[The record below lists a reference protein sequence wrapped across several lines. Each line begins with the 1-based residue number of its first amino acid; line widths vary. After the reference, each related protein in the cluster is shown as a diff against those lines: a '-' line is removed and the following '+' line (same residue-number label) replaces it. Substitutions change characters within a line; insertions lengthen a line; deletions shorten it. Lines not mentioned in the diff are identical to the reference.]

1 MINTENRTHE
11 NIQNYNKGNGGKE
24 MKNTRKIGFFLMLA
38 CSVSVFAG
46 CNKKDNKNK
55 ENETPT
61 QEISD
66 EQLMEAIAGSNPT
79 VDVEVGDYEHLE
91 GMEVKDVDALTGKK
105 ASSSWLDAPKNAEV
119 TIVYDSTAR
128 SEVQMTTSLMKN
140 LVNAN
145 AQLHTITIKD
155 QAGNYLE
162 QENNSNMLTTNGEKI
177 TVYNPAGYEYGRVYQ
192 IAINNAPFLCFENK
206 DSSIRT
212 LTLEIEDDP
221 TEETTYNEKTRKTNI
236 TEVNLNKVSN
246 KNINKENAT
255 CTFEYAGVFPSN
267 LHKGDIFYVTGSEPN
282 DKLDFYGAFDSKE
295 SVAGGKEIVTY
306 TVPSIEDIYDS
317 LRIKDVK
324 DVNLED
330 DAELTLD
337 DEVARRTFKQSSL
350 ARGIARAA
358 LPLVDNDLNAITSIM
373 SNFQIKVNINMINN
387 RLTMKFTAG
396 IYNYKVSQSKSTYI
410 TIEFGYEKITDY
422 KVDVDVSIETKWIV
436 PIGVNYKI
444 KCLEDTQEIF
454 FLKATVTIGLK
465 PDTPKDKKDWTDSVI
480 NEIDHIQ
487 KGDAASALSVFKDKE
502 AQASTSGGK
511 TTWPLL
517 IVDVYAFSPISFRLR
532 IDFYIDAG
540 FQAMMCFQQ
549 ETHSKKVDF
558 CFTNES
564 GAAEDADNTIT
575 KSSNWSV
582 AFAGNIHIE
591 IGFRASFSFSIL
603 GLHDYLHAEAYAELY
618 INASVSGML
627 LADISFEDTSTEF
640 SGYICIDLAVTV
652 GMRVGL
658 DFKILFVSENVQ
670 KTLWFY
676 YLLRVLYENS
686 MEHWSTAA
694 DTEIIMEHQTMNINE
709 TNVLW
714 FNCFN
719 SVTMGFEDNKFKG
732 EQTIS
737 PFSGILVPQ
746 AFIDWTSTHLFKYE
760 VLDHTEY
767 ISINENGVLHA
778 SNDAPTE
785 FDATIRIGISNWGGT
800 VSDRDITVH
809 FHDSDAREIYM
820 SYAGGHLNPGSGWDR
835 MVSLLGEY
843 RTTHSFTFPKAD
855 ERRAFNFD
863 NYAIMVDGNDIGR
876 VFHEGDTIA
885 MSQIPAGNTIEVV
898 AWYVDK
904 ESYDVNFYDG
914 KGNLVYE
921 DTVYEG
927 ETATAP
933 YAAMRDRYMGNDYT
947 FIGWDRKLDDITA
960 DTDIHGI
967 YISIGGK

>member
-1 MINTENRTHE
+1 
-11 NIQNYNKGNGGKE
+11 
-24 MKNTRKIGFFLMLA
+24 MKKATRKIGFFLMLA
-38 CSVSVFAG
+38 TTVSVFAG
-46 CNKKDNKNK
+46 CNKKNNNNNN
-55 ENETPT
+55 NETNT
-61 QEISD
+61 NEVSD
-66 EQLMEAIAGSNPT
+66 EELMQAIAGSNPT

-91 GMEVKDVDALTGKK
+91 GMTVKDVDTVTGKK
-105 ASSSWLDAPKNAEV
+105 ASSSWLDAPRNAAV
-119 TIVYDSTAR
+119 NIVYDYTAAGELQLTST
-128 SEVQMTTSLMKN
+128 LMKN

-145 AQLHTITIKD
+145 PQLHTITVKD

-162 QENNSNMLTTNGEKI
+162 QESNSNMLATNGQVI
-177 TVYNPAGYEYGRVYQ
+177 TVSNPNLYEYGRVYQ
-192 IAINNAPFLCFENK
+192 IAINDAPFLCFENK
-206 DSSIRT
+206 DTSIRT
-212 LTLEIEDDP
+212 LTIEIEDDP
-221 TEETTYNEKTRKTNI
+221 LEEETYNDKTRKTNI

-255 CTFEYAGVFPSN
+255 CTFEYAGDFPN
-267 LHKGDIFYVTGSEPN
+267 LHKGDVFYVTGTSVNE
-282 DKLDFYGAFDSKE
+282 KLDFYGVFDSKE
-295 SVAGGKEIVTY
+295 YLGNGKDIVTY
-306 TVPSIEDIYDS
+306 TAPSIEDIYDS
-317 LRIKDVK
+317 LRIKGEQPVDI
-324 DVNLED
+324 EH

-396 IYNYKVSQSKSTYI
+396 IYNYKVSDSKSTYV
-410 TIEFGYEKITDY
+410 TVEFGYERITDY
-422 KVDVDVSIETKWIV
+422 KVDVDVSIKTKWIIPV
-436 PIGVNYKI
+436 GVNYKI

-465 PDTPKDKKDWTDSVI
+465 PDTPKEKKDWTDAVAK
-480 NEIDHIQ
+480 EIDHIE
-487 KGDAASALSVFKDKE
+487 KGDGASALSVFKDKE

-517 IVDVYAFSPISFRLR
+517 IVDVYYFSPISFRLR

-564 GAAEDADNTIT
+564 GATEDADNTIT
-575 KSSNWSV
+575 KSSNWSI
-582 AFAGNIHIE
+582 AFAGNLHFE
-591 IGFRASFSFSIL
+591 VGFRVSLSFSIL
-603 GLHDYLHAEAYAELY
+603 GLHDYLHAEAYAEIY
-618 INASVSGML
+618 INATVSGML

-640 SGYICIDLAVTV
+640 SGYMCIDLAVTV

-658 DFKILFVSENVQ
+658 DFKILFISENVS

-676 YLLRVLYENS
+676 YIFRILYENA

-694 DTEIIMEHQTMNINE
+694 DTEIYMEHQSLSLND

-719 SVTMGFEDNKFKG
+719 SITMGFEDNKFKA

-737 PFSGILVPQ
+737 PFSGIILPKS
-746 AFIDWTSTHLFKYE
+746 FIEWTSTHLFKYE
-760 VLDHTEY
+760 VLDHNEY
-767 ISINENGVLHA
+767 LSIDENGRLHA
-778 SNDAPTE
+778 SDSAPVE
-785 FDATIRIGISNWGGT
+785 FTANIRIGISNWGGT
-800 VSDRDITVH
+800 VGDRDITVH
-809 FHDSDAREIYM
+809 FHDADAQEIYM
-820 SYAGGHLNPGSGWDR
+820 SYAGGHLNPGSGWHR
-835 MVSLLGEY
+835 QVSFIGEY
-843 RTTHSFTFPKAD
+843 RRTQTFTFPKAD
-855 ERRAFNFD
+855 ERRGFEFD
-863 NYAIMVDGNDIGR
+863 SYAIIVNNEDVAGIY
-876 VFHEGDTIA
+876 HEGQTIA
-885 MSQIPAGNTIEVV
+885 MSSLPTGKTVEIV
-898 AWYVDK
+898 AWYADK

-921 DTVYEG
+921 DTVYDG
-927 ETATAP
+927 ESATAP
-933 YAAMRDRYMGNDYT
+933 YAAMRDRYMGSDYT

-967 YISIGGK
+967 YISIGGE